1 MARTTFRLCMA
12 EYIPLFTLAHPN
24 FLPASSLYNA
34 MINEGLS
41 THMQVLV
48 TQVVPNLKFPT
59 SPMLFPP
66 PSRPAPRL
74 VWPWLYLLLPLTHPH
89 IQVVALKA
97 RETKWKLPIHPMA
110 CQMPDISSYEG
121 PAAWDF
127 ANIQCHACS
136 PYSWPCVMILYPTL
150 SCKITVS

>member
-66 PSRPAPRL
+66 PLPPRPSTCLTLTVSPASAHP
-74 VWPWLYLLLPLTHPH
+74 PTHPGGG
-89 IQVVALKA
+89 V
-97 RETKWKLPIHPMA
+97 
-110 CQMPDISSYEG
+110 EG
-121 PAAWDF
+121 
-127 ANIQCHACS
+127 
-136 PYSWPCVMILYPTL
+136 T
-150 SCKITVS
+150 